1 MIAFLFAGQG
11 AQKPGMGKQLYDHSA
26 AARAVFD
33 TVSDALGRDMCRLC
47 FESEPGELNLT
58 RNAQLA
64 LYTVDLAAAAALA
77 VFLVLPNVSPTVAY
91 AMEDVPVLGAIVR
104 VITLRNYDQEDE
116 ARSLHVQIP
125 ALQGAGEAGE
135 AINEEVSA
143 YVDALLAAF
152 ETGCEAGGVRALDV
166 RYAVVTDAQDW
177 FTLRVD
183 ATLAAGSSEEI
194 SRFYHIDKRSG
205 ARVQLSDLFPEG
217 ADYVTAL
224 SDEVRSQMTARAEA
238 GEDFFPEAFDAIDAN
253 QNFYWGAD
261 GALVLVFDEYT
272 IASGSMGMPEFSI
285 PASMV
290 EALQNG

>member
-1 MIAFLFAGQG
+1 M
-11 AQKPGMGKQLYDHSA
+11 
-26 AARAVFD
+26 
-33 TVSDALGRDMCRLC
+33 
-47 FESEPGELNLT
+47 
-58 RNAQLA
+58 
-64 LYTVDLAAAAALA
+64 
-77 VFLVLPNVSPTVAY
+77 
-91 AMEDVPVLGAIVR
+91 
-104 VITLRNYDQEDE
+104 
-116 ARSLHVQIP
+116 
-125 ALQGAGEAGE
+125 
-135 AINEEVSA
+135 
-143 YVDALLAAF
+143 DALLAAF
-152 ETGCEAGGVRALDV
+152 EAGCEAGGVRALDV

>member
-1 MIAFLFAGQG
+1 MKRTLCLLLFLSLALTGC
-11 AQKPGMGKQLYDHSA
+11 A
-26 AARAVFD
+26 AAAPRF
-33 TVSDALGRDMCRLC
+33 
-47 FESEPGELNLT
+47 
-58 RNAQLA
+58 
-64 LYTVDLAAAAALA
+64 DLAAGEIAAAEGLTRHMPQAELPDPWTDADPSLA
-77 VFLVLPNVSPTVAY
+77 DIEY
-91 AMEDVPVLGAIVR
+91 AGLDFAA
-104 VITLRNYDQEDE
+104 E
-116 ARSLHVQIP
+116 ANFADGELTSLS
-125 ALQGAGEAGE
+125 ASCGEASRE
-135 AINEEVSA
+135 D
-143 YVDALLAAF
+143 VDALLAAF
-152 ETGCEAGGVRALDV
+152 ETDCEAGGVRALDV

-205 ARVQLSDLFPEG
+205 ARVQLSNLFPEG
-217 ADYVTAL
+217 ADYVAAL

>member
-1 MIAFLFAGQG
+1 MDQWDQELRERARSEPFPLPKGY
-11 AQKPGMGKQLYDHSA
+11 AQRLRATLANLPEGGERRRRPRFRA
-26 AARAVFD
+26 AA
-33 TVSDALGRDMCRLC
+33 
-47 FESEPGELNLT
+47 
-58 RNAQLA
+58 
-64 LYTVDLAAAAALA
+64 LAAAAALA

-116 ARSLHVQIP
+116 TRSLHVQIP
-125 ALQGAGEAGE
+125 ELQGAGEAGE

-224 SDEVRSQMTARAEA
+224 SDDVRSQMTARAEA

-261 GALVLVFDEYT
+261 GALVLVFDECA

>member
-1 MIAFLFAGQG
+1 MDQWDQELRERARSEPFPLPKGY
-11 AQKPGMGKQLYDHSA
+11 AQRLRATLANLPEGGERRRRPRFRA
-26 AARAVFD
+26 AA
-33 TVSDALGRDMCRLC
+33 
-47 FESEPGELNLT
+47 
-58 RNAQLA
+58 
-64 LYTVDLAAAAALA
+64 LAAAAALA

-116 ARSLHVQIP
+116 TRSLHVQIP
-125 ALQGAGEAGE
+125 ELQGAGEAGE

-205 ARVQLSDLFPEG
+205 A
-217 ADYVTAL
+217 
-224 SDEVRSQMTARAEA
+224 
-238 GEDFFPEAFDAIDAN
+238 
-253 QNFYWGAD
+253 
-261 GALVLVFDEYT
+261 LVLVFDEYT
-272 IASGSMGMPEFSI
+272 IASGFMGMPEFSI

>member
-1 MIAFLFAGQG
+1 MVALAQGQSCIRIMAHILLNLHLLLKTTSLVDKEENTKTIHSHSSFCLLAFLLILSLAGC
-11 AQKPGMGKQLYDHSA
+11 DA
-26 AARAVFD
+26 APAF
-33 TVSDALGRDMCRLC
+33 
-47 FESEPGELNLT
+47 
-58 RNAQLA
+58 
-64 LYTVDLAAAAALA
+64 DLAAGEIAAAEGLTLHMPQAELPDPWTDTAPSLA
-77 VFLVLPNVSPTVAY
+77 DIEY
-91 AMEDVPVLGAIVR
+91 AGLDFAAEANFADGELTSLSASCEEASRED
-104 VITLRNYDQEDE
+104 
-116 ARSLHVQIP
+116 
-125 ALQGAGEAGE
+125 
-135 AINEEVSA
+135 
-143 YVDALLAAF
+143 VDALLAAF
-152 ETGCEAGGVRALDV
+152 ETDCEAGGVRALDV

-217 ADYVTAL
+217 TDYVTAL